1 MSVNKRSGFGYF
13 FYGIKLATTPGLRRF
28 VLLPLLANII
38 IIGAG
43 LYYVLGQMNIWVDD
57 IMSFL
62 PGFLSWLSYLLW
74 PLMTIAIL
82 VVSMYYFT
90 TLTNFIASPFN
101 GLLAEKVERM
111 LDGHKPEDEGIGAF
125 FKDMP
130 RIFAREWRKLIYTL
144 PKMIGLFILLLI
156 PGLGQT
162 IGPIVWFLF
171 ASWMCAIQYCDYP
184 FDNHKVSFNDM
195 RMSLKQ
201 KQGCAYS
208 FGMLVTFFTTVPFIN
223 LFVMPVAICGATAMW
238 VEQFKHN
245 HKA

>member
-1 MSVNKRSGFGYF
+1 MSTNKRSGFGYF

-38 IIGAG
+38 LIGAG
-43 LYYVLGQMNIWVDD
+43 LYYVLGEMNVWVDS
-57 IMSFL
+57 IMSYL

-74 PLMTIAIL
+74 PLLTISVL

-111 LDGHKPEDEGIGAF
+111 LDGHKQADEGLGAF
-125 FKDMP
+125 FKDIP
-130 RIFAREWRKLIYTL
+130 RIFAREWRKLVYTL

-156 PGLGQT
+156 PGIGQT
-162 IGPIVWFLF
+162 IGPVVWFLF
-171 ASWMCAIQYCDYP
+171 ASWMCSIQYCDYP
-184 FDNHKVSFNDM
+184 FDNHKVSFNTM
-195 RMSLKQ
+195 RMNLKQ
-201 KQGCAYS
+201 KKGCVYS
-208 FGMLVTFFTTVPFIN
+208 FGILVAFFTTVPFIN

-238 VEQFKHN
+238 VEQFKQH
-245 HKA
+245 HQ